1 VAVLLTL
8 AAPAGPG
15 AIAPAHAQG
24 GPVAQGVPP
33 PTAAEARRAAE
44 LRRVA
49 RDALAGKDQGVDLDE
64 ELLGIGGVAWRVLAV
79 LLVVLVVVVGI
90 ALARRGPRRR
100 RDDAAAVTAR
110 DDAAAELER
119 LARQAEEAGEHRAA
133 VVLWFRA
140 GTRRL
145 RERRRVRVDVAATA
159 AQVARESGDP
169 RVATL
174 AAEHDRAAY
183 GPGPVPAEASRGA
196 REGWTAVL
204 HGPADDGPGAPA

>member
-1 VAVLLTL
+1 VVLLTL
-8 AAPAGPG
+8 ATPAGPG
-15 AIAPAHAQG
+15 AIVPGRAQAAAAG
-24 GPVAQGVPP
+24 QAVPP

-49 RDALAGKDQGVDLDE
+49 RDALAGEGRDDVDLDQ

-100 RDDAAAVTAR
+100 RRDAAAVAAP

-119 LARQAEEAGEHRAA
+119 LARHAEAAGEHRAA

-145 RERRRVRVDVAATA
+145 REARRVRGDAAATA

-174 AAEHDRAAY
+174 AVEHDRAAY

-196 REGWTAVL
+196 REGWAAVL
-204 HGPADDGPGAPA
+204 RGPADDGPGARA